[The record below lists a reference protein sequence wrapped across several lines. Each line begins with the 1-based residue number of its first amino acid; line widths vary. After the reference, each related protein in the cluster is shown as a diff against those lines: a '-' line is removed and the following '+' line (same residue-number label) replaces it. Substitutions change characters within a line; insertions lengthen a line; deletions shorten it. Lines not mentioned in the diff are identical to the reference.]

1 MADQSQV
8 MSDILDNI
16 RRVFQI
22 LNEHSEK
29 VERETGL
36 TSPQLWTLKIIAEEA
51 PIRVDDI
58 ARRIYLHPA
67 TVINILEKLETRGLV
82 VIKRSWWNR
91 HIVFVELTN
100 TGNKMIESAPEV
112 AQGLLISGLEK
123 LSYGGLIEINYRLNK
138 LVEILGATEIPP
150 KLIRS
155 PEVNLREEIQRRSE
169 SWNQRDWLTESN
181 L

>member
-36 TSPQLWTLKIIAEEA
+36 TSPQLWTMKVIAEEA

-58 ARRIYLHPA
+58 ARRIYLHPV
-67 TVINILEKLETRGLV
+67 TVIGILDKLESKGLV

-91 HIVFVELTN
+91 RVVFVELTDA
-100 TGNKMIESAPEV
+100 GNKMIESAPEV

-155 PEVNLREEIQRRSE
+155 QEVNLREEIQRRRE
-169 SWNQRDWLTESN
+169 SWNQRDWLTEST

>member
-36 TSPQLWTLKIIAEEA
+36 TSPQLWTMKVIAEEA

-58 ARRIYLHPA
+58 ARRIYLHPV
-67 TVINILEKLETRGLV
+67 TVIGILDKLESKGLV

-91 HIVFVELTN
+91 RVVFVELTDA
-100 TGNKMIESAPEV
+100 GNKMIESAPEV

-123 LSYGGLIEINYRLNK
+123 LPYGGLIEIN
-138 LVEILGATEIPP
+138 
-150 KLIRS
+150 
-155 PEVNLREEIQRRSE
+155 
-169 SWNQRDWLTESN
+169 
-181 L
+181 

>member
-36 TSPQLWTLKIIAEEA
+36 TSPQLWMIKVIAEEA

-58 ARRIYLHPA
+58 ARRIYLHPV
-67 TVINILEKLETRGLV
+67 TVIGILDRLESKGLV

-91 HIVFVELTN
+91 RVVFVELTDA
-100 TGNKMIESAPEV
+100 GNKMIESAPEV

-123 LSYGGLIEINYRLNK
+123 LPYGGLIEINYRLNK

-155 PEVNLREEIQRRSE
+155 PEVNLREKVQRTWE
-169 SWNQRDWLTESN
+169 GWNQRDWLAESN

>member
-36 TSPQLWTLKIIAEEA
+36 TSPQLWTMKVIAEEA

-91 HIVFVELTN
+91 HVVFVELTN

-123 LSYGGLIEINYRLNK
+123 LPYGGLIEINYRLNK

-155 PEVNLREEIQRRSE
+155 QEVNLREEIQRRRE
-169 SWNQRDWLTESN
+169 SWNQRDWLTEST